1 MIQFWREIECHV
13 LCVMVFMIACKYL
26 RLRKLMYKASPIGKK
41 NINEN
46 KDSDHNAIL
55 KRNLLVTAYD

>member
-1 MIQFWREIECHV
+1 
-13 LCVMVFMIACKYL
+13 
-26 RLRKLMYKASPIGKK
+26 MYKASPIGKK

-46 KDSDHNAIL
+46 KDNDHNAIL

>member
-26 RLRKLMYKASPIGKK
+26 RLRKLMYKAMRRP
-41 NINEN
+41 
-46 KDSDHNAIL
+46 SDEKIQGNNYITEIIIIFL
-55 KRNLLVTAYD
+55 YLFEI

>member
-1 MIQFWREIECHV
+1 MC
-13 LCVMVFMIACKYL
+13 
-26 RLRKLMYKASPIGKK
+26 KLMYKASPIGKK